1 MDALQYRSVVESRM
15 HAAGYQIQASSP
27 TGLVGYTKAFKLR
40 WMASTLHLLVHVATA
55 PTVTGHELAAFT
67 QQALE
72 HAKATKGQMRGFQ
85 SGVAVVTAVVG
96 DHVEEAARRYAADAI
111 VRGYAAF
118 AWPTTVDLGTLTRTT
133 HQGRPVIGAVFTP
146 WIRRQI
152 DTLIPEPATL

>member
-1 MDALQYRSVVESRM
+1 MDTTQYRDLVESRM
-15 HAAGYQIQASSP
+15 REAGYQIQASSP
-27 TGLVGYTKAFKLR
+27 ASLMGYTKAFKLQ

-55 PTVTGHELAAFT
+55 PTVTGPELTAFT
-67 QQALE
+67 QQALD

-96 DHVEEAARRYAADAI
+96 DHVEEDARRYARDTI

-118 AWPTTVDLGTLTRTT
+118 AWPTTVDLGTGTRTT
-133 HQGRPVIGAVFTP
+133 HHGRPVIGAVFTP

-152 DTLIPEPATL
+152 DTLLPEPGAH